1 MPQRYTFEE
10 EFNDDLQP
18 LSSYPEEIAQPQA
31 RAYREEVH
39 GQKLLA
45 PERQKERA
53 AGPGT
58 NARFGLAVISLILL
72 FVLFLALTAAS
83 QNSITSIPLALF
95 FSLVFTGAV
104 VVINVVFNRR

>member
-18 LSSYPEEIAQPQA
+18 LSSYPEEIAEPPA
-31 RAYREEVH
+31 RAYREEVR

-45 PERQKERA
+45 PHSQREVA
-53 AGPGT
+53 ARPGT

-72 FVLFLALTAAS
+72 FVLFLAMSVAS
-83 QNSITSIPLALF
+83 QNYGTNILLVLF
-95 FSLVFTGAV
+95 FSVVFTAV
-104 VVINVVFNRR
+104 VIVINVVFNRR